1 MSRTRLGLI
10 LLGVAALL
18 WRVVVLLDVDNSPL
32 LADDATAG
40 DAGLVI
46 ARSLMGLVFL
56 ACGAVV
62 FQRTRNKRS
71 AVFVLYT
78 FCAAIHWGGPIG
90 VASEQ
95 LQLAIWLTY
104 FTVSAMLAQAAF
116 LHFTLVFPEPW
127 PWAPRHA
134 TRFLIYLPVALG
146 VAAATFAVLLAP
158 DPAADGWR
166 DKYFILESLQA
177 NLFALAGLVIL
188 VIRYVRQRPVDGPR
202 SVTGPLA
209 LGAWVAVLP
218 WVIAMAREGAGGAV
232 PGGSDAYV
240 LFFVLTPLVGTWAIL
255 RHVPLSSRLP

>member
-10 LLGVAALL
+10 LLGAAALL
-18 WRVVVLLDVDNSPL
+18 WRIVVLLDISDSPL

-56 ACGAVV
+56 VCGAIVL
-62 FQRTRNKRS
+62 QRTHNKRS
-71 AVFVLYT
+71 AVFVLYA

-90 VASEQ
+90 VASEP

-146 VAAATFAVLLAP
+146 VVAAALAVMLAP

-177 NLFALAGLVIL
+177 NLFALSGLVIL
-188 VIRYVRQRPVDGPR
+188 AVRFLRQRPVDGPR
-202 SVTGPLA
+202 SITGPLA
-209 LGAWVAVLP
+209 LGAWAAVLP
-218 WVIAMAREGAGGAV
+218 WVLAMALEGAGVAV

-240 LFFVLTPLVGTWAIL
+240 LFFVLTPLVGAWAIL
-255 RHVPLSSRLP
+255 RHRPQIRV